1 MDQLESIV
9 NSDFS
14 MDMDKLKY
22 CLTALLLGAGSLLA
36 QQLELDRQFFGS
48 GYTEYDNG
56 SDFTLSGSMGE
67 VMIQTNTTT
76 NLIITQGFQQSNY
89 VLSEPLIAD
98 MGFDSAACIGANDGA
113 ASVLFVSD
121 RLTEPLTYSW
131 STGATTETATQLE
144 VGTYTVTITGA
155 NGLSVTNSIR
165 VSPRDSVD
173 CAPHFYT
180 GITPNND
187 GDNDVWWIENADF
200 FSTRELAIFNRN
212 GSRVWSTDNY
222 DNVADPF
229 IGQFENGSPLPDGTY
244 YYIANFDNSTYRGY
258 IEISR

>member
-1 MDQLESIV
+1 MR
-9 NSDFS
+9 
-14 MDMDKLKY
+14 
-22 CLTALLLGAGSLLA
+22 LTFRHITLLALLMVALNSFS
-36 QQLELDRQFFGS
+36 QQIELDRQLFGS
-48 GYTEYDNG
+48 GYAEYDNG
-56 SDFTLSGSMGE
+56 ANFTMSASMGE
-67 VMIQTNTTT
+67 VMIQTGATS

-89 VLSEPLIAD
+89 VLSEPLVAD
-98 MGFDSAACIGANDGA
+98 MGSDSAACIGANDGS
-113 ASVLFVSD
+113 ASVVFVSE
-121 RLTEPLTYSW
+121 RLTTPLTYSW
-131 STGATTETATQLE
+131 SNGATTETATQLE

-155 NGLSVTNSIR
+155 NGLSVTNSVR
-165 VSPRDSVD
+165 VSPRDSVN

-200 FSTRELAIFNRN
+200 FSTRELSIFNRN

-229 IGQFENGSPLPDGTY
+229 NGQFENGSPLPDGTY